1 MSLSQ
6 VKDASERDRTM
17 QKAME
22 YARIGRWYEMKKLD
36 HTIDMEELQV
46 YRSIQDELA
55 VHCDTVLLRGKR
67 IILPKA
73 LRDQAIKIAHEG
85 HQGLAKTKAFLRS
98 KVWFPG
104 INDRVD
110 NLVKDC
116 LACQAITQSKQI
128 ELLKMSELPQEPW
141 DDLGADFCCPLPS
154 GDYLFVI
161 IDEYSRYLVVEIIK
175 SVSAQSVIPVWPQ
188 ANAQAEAFNKPLM
201 KNIKAA
207 GIERRNWKQSMFQ
220 FLRQYRTTPHSS
232 TGISPFKLMFNR
244 EAKTKL
250 PSVPRKQT
258 KNDEL
263 LRQNDKISKTLM
275 KAGADER
282 MKTRRSDIQIGDHVL
297 LRNEVR
303 ENKTTP
309 SYDPVPHV
317 VTNRK
322 GNMIT
327 TKQNERNVTR
337 NSSFFKK
344 TKHQLQAADTAD
356 EEEVP
361 DVPTQKNHLKI
372 PEVRDGEAH
381 TSRPTRQ
388 RKQPTYLQ
396 DYVIRVNNQ

>member
-1 MSLSQ
+1 
-6 VKDASERDRTM
+6 
-17 QKAME
+17 
-22 YARIGRWYEMKKLD
+22 
-36 HTIDMEELQV
+36 
-46 YRSIQDELA
+46 
-55 VHCDTVLLRGKR
+55 
-67 IILPKA
+67 
-73 LRDQAIKIAHEG
+73 
-85 HQGLAKTKAFLRS
+85 
-98 KVWFPG
+98 
-104 INDRVD
+104 
-110 NLVKDC
+110 
-116 LACQAITQSKQI
+116 
-128 ELLKMSELPQEPW
+128 MSELPQEPW
-141 DDLGADFCCPLPS
+141 DDLSADFCGPLPS

-161 IDEYSRYLVVEIIK
+161 IDEYSKYPVVEIIK
-175 SVSAQSVIPVWPQ
+175 SASAQSVIPVLDKVLSTFGIPRVIKTDNGSPFNSYQFREYANNTGFTHRKITPRWPR

-201 KNIKAA
+201 KNIKAV

-244 EAKTKL
+244 EAKTRL

-263 LRQNDKISKTLM
+263 LRQNDEMSNTLM

-297 LRNEVR
+297 IRYEVK

-356 EEEVP
+356 EEEIP

-372 PEVRDGEAH
+372 PEVRDCETH

-388 RKQPTYLQ
+388 RKQPTYK
-396 DYVIRVNNQ
+396 IM